1 LDRAKQAVWG
11 FLLSTPYS
19 SRAFGEDYFSVIKT
33 SARKAG
39 NCTICVPSQ
48 ARHAPSP
55 AAPAGYTTSDFSYEN
70 FNLVPRVQDALLAE
84 RLAGDASLSLHNFN
98 KTNAIIDAEFRPRVE
113 TLRLGLSCRGNRE
126 GRQY

>member
-1 LDRAKQAVWG
+1 
-11 FLLSTPYS
+11 LSTPYS

-39 NCTICVPSQ
+39 NCTIRVPSQ
-48 ARHAPSP
+48 ARHALPP

-70 FNLVPRVQDALLAE
+70 FKLVHRVQDALLAE
-84 RLAGDASLSLHNFN
+84 RLAGDASLSPHNFN
-98 KTNAIIDAEFRPRVE
+98 NTTATIDAAFARGLKG
-113 TLRLGLSCRGNRE
+113 LRFGLSCRGNRD